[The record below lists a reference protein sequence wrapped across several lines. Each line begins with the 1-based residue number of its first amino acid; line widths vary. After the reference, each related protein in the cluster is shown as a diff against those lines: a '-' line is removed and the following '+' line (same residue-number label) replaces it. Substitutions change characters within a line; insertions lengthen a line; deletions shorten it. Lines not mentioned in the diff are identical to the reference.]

1 MFFTTKLQKKEVL
14 DIQEGENLVIQND
27 DLDYAK

>member
-1 MFFTTKLQKKEVL
+1 MFYHQATKEVL